1 MPSLC
6 GGLLPLALLPAL
18 LGAGAADPAR
28 PVAGAGFDVERYRFE
43 LALSD
48 ADDVLRG
55 TARIDGRFTE
65 DGRAELVLD
74 LVGPA
79 PVAATASAATGG
91 AAGAVAPG
99 MTVDRAWWLGA
110 DGTAAGADFRHRDDL
125 LVLALPAPARA
136 GDPASVVV
144 EYHGVPAD
152 GLIVSRNRHGERTF
166 FGDNWPDRARHW
178 LPGVD
183 HPRDKALVDFVV
195 TAPDHYQVVANGALR
210 EETDLDGGLRRTHWS
225 SRAPLATKVM
235 VIGVARFAVE
245 HLDPVDGVPVQS
257 WVYPEDRDAGFFD
270 YALAADVLRALGE
283 LLGPF
288 PYAKL
293 ANVQSTTRY
302 GGMENAGAIF
312 YSERSVTGDRR
323 IEDLLAHEIAH
334 QWLGDAVT
342 ESDWAHAW
350 ISEGFATYLTQVY
363 RERSAGER
371 RLAEGM
377 AQAREQ
383 VVRASREHPERTV
396 VDTRRPARDM
406 LDANSYQK
414 GAWFLHMLRGEIGD
428 AAFFAGVREVV
439 ARHLHANASTD
450 DVQRVFEEE
459 SGRELGWFFEQ
470 WLLRPGQPRLAV
482 EWWVET
488 AGARAGRGGPGER
501 AVTVVVRQVQPG
513 PPFAAPLDLGIVGSD
528 GGMRTERI
536 QLEGRDTTARIA
548 LDGAS
553 GRVRGL
559 VVDPD
564 VRLLMELE
572 SVAEAPARDAG
583 R

>member
-1 MPSLC
+1 MPSIAGC
-6 GGLLPLALLPAL
+6 LLSLLLAS
-18 LGAGAADPAR
+18 GAADTAP

-48 ADDVLRG
+48 ADDGVRG
-55 TARIDGRFTE
+55 MARIDGRFTE
-65 DGRAELVLD
+65 DGRSELILD
-74 LVGPA
+74 LVGPSA
-79 PVAATASAATGG
+79 AGSEVAAASAT
-91 AAGAVAPG
+91 AGTVVTG
-99 MTVDRAWWLGA
+99 MTVARVRWL
-110 DGTAAGADFRHRDDL
+110 AGDAPAVEIAFRQHGDL
-125 LVLALPAPARA
+125 LVLVLPAPSRA
-136 GDPASVVV
+136 GGSAALLV

-152 GLIVSRNRHGERTF
+152 GLIVSRNRHGQRTF

-178 LPGVD
+178 LPSVD

-257 WVYPEDRDAGFFD
+257 WVFREDRDAGFFD
-270 YALAADVLRALGE
+270 YALAADVLRVLAE
-283 LLGPF
+283 ILGPF

-312 YSERSVTGDRR
+312 YSERSVTGERSL
-323 IEDLLAHEIAH
+323 EDLLAHEIAH
-334 QWLGDAVT
+334 QWFGDAVT
-342 ESDWAHAW
+342 ESEWAHAW

-363 RERSAGER
+363 RERTAGER

-377 AQAREQ
+377 AQARER

-396 VDTRRPARDM
+396 VDARRPARDM
-406 LDANSYQK
+406 LDANTYQK
-414 GAWFLHMLRGEIGD
+414 GAWFLHMLRDEIGD
-428 AAFFAGVREVV
+428 GPFFAGVRRVV
-439 ARHLHANASTD
+439 ERHRHANASTD
-450 DVQRVFEEE
+450 DVRRVFEEV
-459 SGRELGWFFEQ
+459 SGRKLGWLFEQ
-470 WLLRPGQPRLAV
+470 WLQRPGHPRLVV
-482 EWWVET
+482 EWNVEAGPT
-488 AGARAGRGGPGER
+488 AGESL
-501 AVTVVVRQVQPG
+501 VTVAMRQVQPG
-513 PPFAAPLDLGIVGSD
+513 APFVAPLDLGIVGVD
-528 GGMRTERI
+528 GVMRTERI
-536 QLEGRDTTARIA
+536 RLEGRESVARIA
-548 LDGAS
+548 LGGAF
-553 GRVRGL
+553 GGVRGL

-572 SVAEAPARDAG
+572 SVAETPARSAG